1 MLMAFFFQNISKKY
15 GAIVVSDAR
24 FEPMSFQYLRLLI
37 PIRTYAHE
45 SPIFTPTHYAI
56 APSPK
61 GYNLLVEMIL
71 IVI

>member
-1 MLMAFFFQNISKKY
+1 MAFFFQNISKKY

-45 SPIFTPTHYAI
+45 SPILTPTHYTI
-56 APSPK
+56 APSPE
-61 GYNLLVEMIL
+61 GYYLMAKMLLKL
-71 IVI
+71 I